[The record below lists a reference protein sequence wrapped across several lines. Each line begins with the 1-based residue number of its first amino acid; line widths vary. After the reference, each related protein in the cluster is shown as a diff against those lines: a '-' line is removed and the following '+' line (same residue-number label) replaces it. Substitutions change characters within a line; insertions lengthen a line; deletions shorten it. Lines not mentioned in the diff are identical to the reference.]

1 MLQIIDWLDNVE
13 DDENAVQKLVQ
24 QAQEQY
30 RGKVVAAKD
39 FLTFPVPK
47 K

>member
-1 MLQIIDWLDNVE
+1 MLLVIDWLDNVE
-13 DDENAVQKLVQ
+13 VEESAVQKLVQ
-24 QAQEQY
+24 QAQEKY